1 MRVFHSVCVCVCVC
15 VSDGKEETEMVGPIR
30 PQFVLF
36 GSSVVQLSYSDEG
49 WGAILTDIYA
59 RKVLLQFL
67 SFFCFWVNLYWYLG
81 HRYQFIQNNKKEE
94 NTLRI

>member
-81 HRYQFIQNNKKEE
+81 HRCQFIQNNK
-94 NTLRI
+94 

>member
-67 SFFCFWVNLYWYLG
+67 SFSVSGSISIGIWAIDTNLF
-81 HRYQFIQNNKKEE
+81 R
-94 NTLRI
+94 TLSDK